1 MSFRFVLGFLIGFV
15 VGAVAAMA
23 LTQPGG
29 TDADDPLAGA

>member
-23 LTQPGG
+23 VTQPGAG
-29 TDADDPLAGA
+29 DDPLA